1 MTTLT
6 FHIPD
11 EEAESISEIINKKGG
26 TLFVKTKE
34 QLSKKEQQS
43 LNRALDE
50 AHKIKT
56 GEIKA
61 LNFDDLWDE

>member
-1 MTTLT
+1 MTTIT
-6 FHIPD
+6 FQVPD
-11 EEAESISEIINKKGG
+11 EEVDSIAQIINKKGG
-26 TLFVKTKE
+26 TLFVKTKDR
-34 QLSKKEQQS
+34 LSKKEQAS

-50 AHKIKT
+50 AQKIKS

>member
-1 MTTLT
+1 MTTIT
-6 FHIPD
+6 FQVPD
-11 EEAESISEIINKKGG
+11 EEVDSIAQIINKKGG
-26 TLFVKTKE
+26 TLFVKTKDN
-34 QLSKKEQQS
+34 LSKKEQAS

-50 AHKIKT
+50 AQKIKS